1 MKNKVSIVVPCY
13 NEEEVLPLFFQEV
26 QEKVV
31 SKECFEVEYV
41 FVDDGSTDATIAVLK
56 KLSQESK
63 DVHYVSFSRNFGKE
77 AALYAGLKEANGD
90 YVAVMD
96 ADLQDPPEM
105 LLEMYNVLENQDYDC
120 VGSRRVTRKGEPI
133 IRSFFAKMFYKIMK
147 KISDVEVV
155 DGARDFRLM
164 KRYVVDAIL
173 ELNEYNRFSKGIF
186 CWVGFK
192 TKYLEYENIERAS
205 GTTKWNFWKL
215 FKYSIE
221 GIVAFS
227 TAPLFI
233 TSILG
238 LICCVISLFAFIY
251 CLARGLIFGTD
262 GTGFATMVCLML
274 LLSGILLLAIGV
286 IGIYLSKVYL
296 EVKGRP
302 KYIVKE
308 KE

>member
-1 MKNKVSIVVPCY
+1 MTDKISVVVPCY
-13 NEEEVLPLFFQEV
+13 NEEEVLPLFYETV
-26 QEKVV
+26 QQKVV
-31 SKECFEVEYV
+31 HKEAFEVEYI
-41 FVDDGSTDATIAVLK
+41 FVNDGSADNTLGVLK
-56 KLSQESK
+56 ELKQK
-63 DVHYVSFSRNFGKE
+63 DENVHYVSFSRNFGKE
-77 AALYAGLKEANGD
+77 AALFAGLKAADGD

-105 LLEMYNVLENQDYDC
+105 LLEMYDLLKKQDYDC
-120 VGSRRVTRKGEPI
+120 IGSRRVTRKGEPM
-133 IRSFFAKMFYKIMK
+133 IRSFFAKLFYKIMG
-147 KISDVEVV
+147 KISDVEIV
-155 DGARDFRLM
+155 DGARDFRLI

-192 TKYLEYENIERAS
+192 TKYLEYENIERA
-205 GTTKWNFWKL
+205 GGETKWSFWKL

-221 GIVAFS
+221 GVVAFS
-227 TAPLFI
+227 TAPLFA
-233 TSILG
+233 TSFLG
-238 LICCVISLFAFIY
+238 LICCAASLITFIY
-251 CLARGLIFGTD
+251 FLVSGLIFGTD

-308 KE
+308 KA

>member
-1 MKNKVSIVVPCY
+1 MKDKISIVVPCF
-13 NEEEVLPLFFQEV
+13 NEEEVLPLFFRTV
-26 QEKVV
+26 QEKVA
-31 SKECFEVEYV
+31 SRAFFEVEYI
-41 FVDDGSTDATIAVLK
+41 FVNDGSTDSTIEVLRELRRK
-56 KLSQESK
+56 NEN
-63 DVHYVSFSRNFGKE
+63 VHYVSFSRNFGKE
-77 AALYAGLKEANGD
+77 AALYAGLKEAEGN

-105 LLEMYNVLENQDYDC
+105 LLEMYQILISKDYDC
-120 VGSRRVTRKGEPI
+120 VGSRRVTRKGEPV
-133 IRSFFAKMFYKIMK
+133 IRSFFAKMFYRVMA
-147 KISDVEVV
+147 KISDVEIV

-164 KRYVVDAIL
+164 KRYVVNAIL
-173 ELNEYNRFSKGIF
+173 EMNEYNRFSKGIF

-192 TKYLEYENIERAS
+192 TKYLEYENIERA
-205 GTTKWNFWKL
+205 GGMTKWNFWKL

-221 GIVAFS
+221 GVVAFS

-233 TSILG
+233 TSFLG
-238 LICCVISLFAFIY
+238 LICCVLSLIAFIY
-251 CLARGLIFGTD
+251 YLTCSLIFGTD
-262 GTGFATMVCLML
+262 GSGFATMVCLLL

-296 EVKGRP
+296 EVKDRP